1 MGKDKKL
8 IIDGENHLLGRLSS
22 IIAKQLLLG
31 KRIVVLRCEGICM
44 SGKYKRMEYKYKMYL
59 RKRVNTNP
67 KKGPFHHRCPTKML
81 IKSVRGM
88 LPSRT
93 ERGKLALLNLS
104 CFVGVPPLY
113 ATKKKMII
121 PQASR
126 ILCLHPS
133 NPYNKLKRLAKNFGW
148 KYADVTERLEEKRK
162 SRGTQYRTQKLIA
175 NSLINKAKARAAE
188 RLAPLESKL
197 RDLGYAC

>member
-1 MGKDKKL
+1 
-8 IIDGENHLLGRLSS
+8 
-22 IIAKQLLLG
+22 
-31 KRIVVLRCEGICM
+31 
-44 SGKYKRMEYKYKMYL
+44 
-59 RKRVNTNP
+59 
-67 KKGPFHHRCPTKML
+67 
-81 IKSVRGM
+81 M

-113 ATKKKMII
+113 TTKKKMII

-133 NPYNKLKRLAKNFGW
+133 NPYTKLKRLAKNFGW

-175 NSLINKAKARAAE
+175 NSLINKAKARAAV